1 MIKLNKRI
9 ISLLMIFSL
18 LPFVIISA
26 GSSKSTVSVLNENGD
41 ILENY
46 YSSNNITQSLK
57 RAFDYTRN
65 NASDENLLTIRI
77 EKGSYDVKETIHLS
91 SYTTLDLGGARL
103 INSNRKRGN
112 ILKSPEDR
120 PYPKYTS
127 LTESIIKN
135 GILDGNFN
143 TNQSCMLRLCH
154 CKNVIIEN
162 VTFLNNYYSHHA
174 ELAASEN
181 VTFRDCSFSGQVS
194 DLNISSSEAIQI
206 DILDKVHFQGFTCY
220 DNTMNKNITV
230 ENCIFKNV
238 YRGVGT
244 HNYFKDLYQ
253 SGITIKGCT
262 FENITDCAISAVNFE
277 NVLFKNNNYINCKYS
292 VFLRDNGK

>member
-1 MIKLNKRI
+1 MIKLKKRI

-18 LPFVIISA
+18 LPFVIISV
-26 GSSKSTVSVLNENGD
+26 GSSKSTVNILNEKGEV
-41 ILENY
+41 LENY
-46 YSSNNITQSLK
+46 YSSSNITQALK
-57 RAFDYTRN
+57 IAFQYTKN
-65 NASDENLLTIRI
+65 NASAENLLTVRI
-77 EKGSYDVKETIHLS
+77 TKGTYNVKETVHLTS
-91 SYTTLDLGGARL
+91 FTTLDLGGARL

-112 ILKSPEDR
+112 ILKSPEDK
-120 PYPKYTS
+120 PYPKYSS
-127 LTESIIKN
+127 LTECVMKN
-135 GILDGNFN
+135 GTLDGNFN
-143 TNQSCMLRLCH
+143 QNQSCMLRLCH
-154 CKNVIIEN
+154 CKNIIIEN

-181 VTFRDCSFSGQVS
+181 VTFRNCRFSGQVS

-206 DILDKVHFQGFTCY
+206 DILDKIHFQGFTCY
-220 DNTMNKNITV
+220 DNTMNKNISV
-230 ENCIFKNV
+230 ENCEFKNV

-253 SGITIKGCT
+253 SGITITGCT